1 MNAFLDSTIR
11 DIRSGRQSWRVFLAV
26 CTPSFVV
33 AVAATALRQI
43 F

>member
-1 MNAFLDSTIR
+1 MNAFLDSTMR
-11 DIRSGRQSWRVFLAV
+11 DIRGGRQSWRVFLAV

-33 AVAATALRQI
+33 TVATLALQQI